1 MVDPGQAG
9 RLLSASDRKRSEPRR
24 LRELPVAAT
33 GHPAPFAVTAPAYAF
48 AVTGWTAAAVA
59 LTASAAELANG
70 ATFDAGLVLAAHL
83 VGLVFFPFAVAAAVW
98 QLLPVML
105 RNDPPTRRLRPS
117 VLVLL
122 ALGVPLAVGIALD
135 LGPVAALLAPLLALG
150 LVMLLAEVAT
160 LIRRAPAG
168 KILVVSRPA
177 VALAL
182 AHAALAFALGAV
194 ALADGGPEP
203 FGIAYERFLLLHLSV
218 ALIGWLTVLIAAVG
232 RTLVPMLGLSAAAG
246 RRSVPLVEAGIVAG
260 LWVFAAGLAL
270 PADGL
275 VAAGIVVMAVSL
287 TPVARI
293 FLRVALSGKIG
304 AREAPVAHVSV
315 GLAFVAQAS
324 ALGVAG
330 ALDGIDGR
338 RAAIAA
344 VVLLGLGWALG
355 VIVGH
360 LGKLASLS
368 GWGSWPPGPRPKQG
382 ALYPRRVWQLEVV
395 VFATGVE
402 ALAVG
407 VLLES
412 QAIAAAAGAALV
424 TAALLATLGVGE
436 TARRVAAGRRRPLS

>member
-1 MVDPGQAG
+1 MRDPRPTG
-9 RLLSASDRKRSEPRR
+9 RLPSASVREHIEPRR

-59 LTASAAELANG
+59 LAASAAELAKG

-105 RNDPPTRRLRPS
+105 RNDPSMRRFRPS

-122 ALGVPLAVGIALD
+122 ALGAPLAAGIALD
-135 LGPVAALLAPLLALG
+135 VGPVAAVLAPLLALG
-150 LVMLLAEVAT
+150 LALLLAEVAT

-168 KILVVSRPA
+168 KLLVVSRPA

-182 AHAALAFALGAV
+182 AHAAVAFALGSI
-194 ALADGGPEP
+194 ALADGGSEP
-203 FGIAYERFLLLHLSV
+203 LGIAYERFLLLHLSI

-232 RTLVPMLGLSAAAG
+232 RTLVPMLGLAAAAG
-246 RRSVPLVEAGIVAG
+246 RRSVPLVEAGIVVG
-260 LWVFAAGLAL
+260 LWVYAAGLAL

-275 VAAGIVVMAVSL
+275 VAAGIVVMIVSL
-287 TPVARI
+287 LPVARV
-293 FLRVALSGKIG
+293 FLRVARKGKIG
-304 AREAPVAHVSV
+304 AREAPVAHVLA
-315 GLAFVAQAS
+315 GLAFVAQAA
-324 ALGVAG
+324 ALGIAG

-344 VVLLGLGWALG
+344 VVLLGLGWAVG
-355 VIVGH
+355 VILGH

-368 GWGSWPPGPRPKQG
+368 GWGSWPPGPRPRQG
-382 ALYPRRVWQLEVV
+382 SLYPRRVWQLEVV
-395 VFATGVE
+395 VFAIGVE

-407 VLLES
+407 AVLES
-412 QAIAAAAGAALV
+412 QAIATAAGAALV
-424 TAALLATLGVGE
+424 AAALLATLGVGE
-436 TARRVAAGRRRPLS
+436 TARRVAAGRRRPAS